1 MSRLSPHLRAVL
13 QALLVTFLW
22 SLSFV
27 LIKIGLED
35 IPALTFAGMRYTLAF
50 GVLLWVALGRPAGR
64 ASFRALTRA
73 DWGRLIGLGLIYY
86 TLTQGAQFV
95 ALDHLPSASVSLVLN
110 FSAIAIALLGIAFLA
125 ERLTLRQ
132 WGGVAI
138 SLVGAVIY
146 FYPVA
151 FEASEL
157 IGLLAVGVALLS
169 NAVASVL
176 GRSIN
181 RGGSIP
187 PLTVT
192 TISMGVGAVVLL
204 GVGLATEG
212 WPVLTAQSAA
222 IIGVLAVVNTAFA
235 FWLWNVTL
243 RTLTAVE
250 SGIINNTMLIQ
261 IAILAWVFLGESL
274 DLKAIV
280 GLILAAA
287 GTLAVQM
294 WRAKPETGKDR
305 GQEAGDR
312 EAREG
317 EAA

>member
-1 MSRLSPHLRAVL
+1 VL

-35 IPALTFAGMRYTLAF
+35 IPALTFAGLRYSLAF

-110 FSAIAIALLGIAFLA
+110 FSAIAIALLGIALLA

-169 NAVASVL
+169 NAAASVL
-176 GRSIN
+176 GRAIN

-212 WPVLTAQSAA
+212 WPTLTVQSAA

-243 RTLTAVE
+243 RT
-250 SGIINNTMLIQ
+250 
-261 IAILAWVFLGESL
+261 
-274 DLKAIV
+274 
-280 GLILAAA
+280 
-287 GTLAVQM
+287 
-294 WRAKPETGKDR
+294 
-305 GQEAGDR
+305 
-312 EAREG
+312 
-317 EAA
+317 

>member
-35 IPALTFAGMRYTLAF
+35 IPALTFAGLRYSLAWL
-50 GVLLWVALGRPAGR
+50 VLLPVALARPAGR
-64 ASFRALTRA
+64 ASFRALGRA
-73 DWGRLIGLGLIYY
+73 DWGRLVLLGLIYY

-110 FSAIAIALLGIAFLA
+110 FSAVAIALLGMTFLS
-125 ERLTLRQ
+125 ERLTLAQ

-146 FYPVA
+146 FYPVN
-151 FEASEL
+151 FPASE
-157 IGLLAVGVALLS
+157 IVGLLAAGVALLS

-176 GRSIN
+176 GRFIN

-192 TISMGVGAVVLL
+192 TVSMGVGALVMLA
-204 GVGLATEG
+204 VGLLTEG
-212 WPVLTAQSAA
+212 LPVLQARSWL

-243 RTLTAVE
+243 RTLTAAE

-261 IAILAWVFLGESL
+261 IGVLAWVFLGESL
-274 DLKAIV
+274 DRKAIV
-280 GLILAAA
+280 GLILAVL

-294 WRAKPETGKDR
+294 GRAKP
-305 GQEAGDR
+305 AVS
-312 EAREG
+312 A
-317 EAA
+317 EAAGVEASRP

>member
-1 MSRLSPHLRAVL
+1 VSRLSPHLRAVL

-35 IPALTFAGMRYTLAF
+35 IPALTFAGLRYILAF
-50 GVLLWVALGRPAGR
+50 AVLLPVALSRPAGR

-73 DWGRLIGLGLIYY
+73 DWGRLLVLGLIYY

-95 ALDHLPSASVSLVLN
+95 ALDHLPSASVSLMLN
-110 FSAIAIALLGIAFLA
+110 FSAIAIALLGLAFLS
-125 ERLTLRQ
+125 ERLTPLQ
-132 WGGVAI
+132 WGGVAL
-138 SLVGAVIY
+138 SLLGAVIY
-146 FYPVA
+146 FYPISFPAAQV
-151 FEASEL
+151 
-157 IGLLAVGVALLS
+157 IGLLAAGVALLS
-169 NAVASVL
+169 NATASVL
-176 GRSIN
+176 GRAVN
-181 RGGSIP
+181 RAGHIP

-192 TISMGVGAVVLL
+192 TVSMGVGALILL
-204 GVGLATEG
+204 GAGLTGEG
-212 WPVLTAQSAA
+212 WPTLTAQSWL

-261 IAILAWVFLGESL
+261 IAILAWIFLGEAL

-280 GLILAAA
+280 GLILAGA
-287 GTLAVQM
+287 GTLAFQL
-294 WRAKPETGKDR
+294 WRAKP
-305 GQEAGDR
+305 A
-312 EAREG
+312 AVAAPG
-317 EAA
+317 ESGILEVEEDPAVL

>member
-1 MSRLSPHLRAVL
+1 MTRISPHLRAVL

-27 LIKIGLED
+27 LIKIGLKD
-35 IPALTFAGMRYTLAF
+35 IPALTFAGLRYVLAF
-50 GVLLWVALGRPAGR
+50 AVLLPVALSRPAGR
-64 ASFRALTRA
+64 ASFRALGRA
-73 DWGRLIGLGLIYY
+73 DWGRLLVLGLIYY

-125 ERLTLRQ
+125 ERLTLPQ

-138 SLVGAVIY
+138 TLLGAVVY
-146 FYPVA
+146 FYPIDFPTAQV
-151 FEASEL
+151 
-157 IGLLAVGVALLS
+157 IGLLAAAVALLS
-169 NAVASVL
+169 NATASVL
-176 GRSIN
+176 GRAIN
-181 RGGSIP
+181 RGGHIP

-192 TISMGVGAVVLL
+192 TVSMGVGALILL
-204 GVGLATEG
+204 GAGMFSDG
-212 WPVLTAQSAA
+212 WPVLTAQNWM

-261 IAILAWVFLGESL
+261 IAILAWIFLGEAL
-274 DLKAIV
+274 DAKAIV
-280 GLILAAA
+280 GLILAGT
-287 GTLAVQM
+287 GTLAVQF
-294 WRAKPETGKDR
+294 WRARPVAVEV
-305 GQEAGDR
+305 
-312 EAREG
+312 
-317 EAA
+317 EAAGVEVSSP